1 MITTANENYSV
12 LDLFS
17 GAGGL
22 TEGFNQ
28 TGNFNMISHLEMNIH
43 ASKTLETRMLY
54 YSLIEKG
61 EENIYREYMEGFGM
75 PGSRELFIEKCRNLG
90 IKDTGIINAAISLE
104 NRDELAGNIKTN
116 MKNSGVKKIDLII
129 GGPPCQAYSMLRR
142 WKHTQDEEFLD
153 SRLYLYQ
160 HYIHYLRKFRP
171 RIFVFENV
179 PGLKSVNSGK
189 FLEDIQKSMNSEGY
203 RVAMNILD
211 AADFNVIQH
220 RKRIIFIGWQK
231 SEKFDPPEFNS
242 HPANASI
249 KDLIMED
256 LPILEAG
263 TGNQIQEYRAGSN
276 KYLRESGI
284 RSENQDILLHHVA
297 RPHCERDLQI
307 YKLAIG
313 AMNEG
318 RRIKYTDLPEELQT
332 HHNKN
337 SFLDRFKVVNQNE
350 LSHSIV
356 AHISRDGHY
365 YIHPD
370 INHPRSL
377 SVREAARIQSFPDN
391 YIFEGP
397 RGPQFVQIGNAVPP
411 LMAKGIAKK
420 ILEMLN

>member
-1 MITTANENYSV
+1 MIPTVNENYNI

-22 TEGFNQ
+22 TEGFSQ
-28 TGNFNMISHLEMNIH
+28 TGNFNMISHLEMNVH

-54 YSLIEKG
+54 YALLEKG
-61 EENIYREYMEGFGM
+61 EENIYKEYMAGFGT

-90 IKDTGIINAAISLE
+90 IGDTGIINAAISLE
-104 NRDELAGNIKTN
+104 NRDELAGNIENN
-116 MKNSGVKKIDLII
+116 MKNSGARKIDVII

-142 WKHTQDEEFLD
+142 WRQTQDEALSD

-160 HYIHYLRKFRP
+160 HYIHYLRKFHP
-171 RIFVFENV
+171 RMYVFENV
-179 PGLKSVNSGK
+179 PGLQTINSGK
-189 FLEDIQKSMNSEGY
+189 FLENIQKSMNSEGY
-203 RVAMNILD
+203 KVAMNILD
-211 AADFNVIQH
+211 AADFNVVQH
-220 RKRIIFIGWQK
+220 RRRIIFIGWQK
-231 SEKFDPPEFNS
+231 SEKLDPPEFES
-242 HPANASI
+242 HHTSATI

-263 TGNQIQEYRAGSN
+263 TGNQIQEYRAGPN
-276 KYLRESGI
+276 TYLRESGI
-284 RSENQDILLHHVA
+284 RPEDQEILLHHVA

-307 YKLAIG
+307 YKLAIE

-332 HHNKN
+332 HRNTT
-337 SFLDRFKVVNQNE
+337 SFLDRFKVVNQNG
-350 LSHSIV
+350 LSHSMV

-420 ILEMLN
+420 ILEMMN